1 MHCRVVLSAKATFVH
16 IRAKTLES
24 AANGVISSDVW
35 MRRHRRNGVN
45 IRVTFCSVVLQ
56 VAML

>member
-1 MHCRVVLSAKATFVH
+1 VH